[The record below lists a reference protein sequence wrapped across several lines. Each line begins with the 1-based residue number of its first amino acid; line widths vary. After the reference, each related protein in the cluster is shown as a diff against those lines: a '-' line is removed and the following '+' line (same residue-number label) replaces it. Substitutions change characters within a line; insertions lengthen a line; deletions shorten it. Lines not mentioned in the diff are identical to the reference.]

1 MIPRTMVSRRSR
13 SAIGALCVAVAARAG
28 GQASQQSYPID
39 LPTALRLAN
48 AQNLDVQIARE
59 SVRQAEA
66 QRTSAVEQFLPWISP
81 GIGYHR
87 RDGVAQASPSGI
99 IGNAAYQ
106 SYQPGGSVI
115 AQVAVG
121 DAYFNSLSARRLVAA
136 SQEGLAAQQQN
147 AVLLASQGY
156 FELLKSKALVN
167 VLQSA
172 ISISQN
178 YQNQLHSAVAAGI
191 AFRGDELRVQSQTE
205 HYQLLL
211 RDAVA
216 QQRVAAVDLVRVL
229 HLDPT
234 VDLMARDSDLVPVT
248 VVDTSAS
255 PDSLVSRA
263 IHARPELRRAAAVI
277 DASEASR
284 RGAVYGAL
292 IPAVGVQ
299 GFGGALGGG
308 PDSGRSRVAG
318 MTDYMLSVGWR
329 LGPGGLFDQGR
340 INAASA
346 QLSTAKLNQQK
357 LRESISAEVLQA
369 VARVRAYGGEIGLAE
384 RTLASA
390 QETLRLTEARR
401 QFGVGAV
408 LEDIQ
413 AQQALTQ
420 ARSDYVNAIAQY
432 NKAQYA
438 LAAAL
443 GDRTR

>member
-1 MIPRTMVSRRSR
+1 MMNWRTIPGRRWHV
-13 SAIGALCVAVAARAG
+13 AAVAVFAIVARVNA
-28 GQASQQSYPID
+28 QVTPPSYPID
-39 LPTALRLAN
+39 LSTALRLAN

-66 QRTSAVEQFLPWISP
+66 QRSSAIEQFLPWVSP

-99 IGNAAYQ
+99 IGNAAYAG
-106 SYQPGGSVI
+106 YTPGGSLY

-121 DAYFNSLSARRLVAA
+121 DAYYNSLAARRLVTA
-136 SQEGLAAQQQN
+136 SEEGLETQRQG
-147 AVLLASQGY
+147 AVLTAAQGY
-156 FELLKSKALVN
+156 FELLKTKALAD
-167 VLQSA
+167 VLRSA

-178 YQNQLHSAVAAGI
+178 YQTQLHNAVANGV

-216 QQRVAAVDLVRVL
+216 QQRIASVDLVRVL
-229 HLDPT
+229 HLDPN
-234 VDLMARDSDLVPVT
+234 VELVARDSDLVPIT
-248 VVDTSAS
+248 VVDTAASA
-255 PDSLVSRA
+255 DSLIA
-263 IHARPELRRAAAVI
+263 TAMYARPELRRAAAVI
-277 DASEASR
+277 DASDASR
-284 RGAVYGAL
+284 RGAVYGPL

-299 GFGGALGGG
+299 GFAGVLGGG
-308 PDSGRSRVAG
+308 PDSGHSRVVG
-318 MTDYMLSVGWR
+318 MADYTLSVGWR
-329 LGPGGLFDQGR
+329 VGPGGLFDAGR
-340 INAASA
+340 INATNA
-346 QLSTAKLNQQK
+346 QLSAAKLNKQK
-357 LRESISAEVLQA
+357 LRESVAAEVLTA
-369 VARVRAYGGEIGLAE
+369 LARVRAYGGEITLAQ

-401 QFGVGAV
+401 QFGIGAV

-420 ARSDYVNAIAQY
+420 ARSDYVNAIAQF

-438 LAAAL
+438 LSTAV
-443 GDRTR
+443 GERVR

>member
-1 MIPRTMVSRRSR
+1 MNTRTIISHLRRS
-13 SAIGALCVAVAARAG
+13 AVGALCVGLAVRASAQT
-28 GQASQQSYPID
+28 GQPTYPID

-59 SVRQAEA
+59 SVHQAEA
-66 QRTSAVEQFLPWISP
+66 QRTSAIEQFLPWISP
-81 GIGYHR
+81 ALGYHR

-106 SYQPGGSVI
+106 TYQPGASLT
-115 AQVAVG
+115 AQVTAG
-121 DAYFNSLSARRLVAA
+121 DAYFNSLAARRLVTA
-136 SQEGLAAQQQN
+136 SQEGLEAQQQN
-147 AVLLASQGY
+147 AVLLAAQGY
-156 FELLKSKALVN
+156 FELLKSKALAE
-167 VLQSA
+167 VLQGA
-172 ISISQN
+172 IAISQN
-178 YQNQLHSAVAAGI
+178 YQTQLHNAVAIGI

-205 HYQLLL
+205 HYQMLL

-229 HLDPT
+229 HLDPS
-234 VDLMARDSDLVPVT
+234 VDLAPRDSDLVPV
-248 VVDTSAS
+248 VLIDTTTS
-255 PDSLVSRA
+255 PDSLVARA
-263 IHARPELRRAAAVI
+263 LRTRPELRRGSAVI

-299 GFGGALGGG
+299 AFTGALGGG
-308 PDSGRSRVAG
+308 PDSGRSRTAG
-318 MTDYMLSVGWR
+318 MSDYSVSIGWR
-329 LGPGGLFDQGR
+329 IGPGGLFDEGR
-340 INAASA
+340 VNAASA

-369 VARVRAYGGEIGLAE
+369 VARVRAYGSQIGLAQ

-390 QETLRLTEARR
+390 QEALRLTQARR

-413 AQQALTQ
+413 AQQAVTQ
-420 ARSDYVNAIAQY
+420 ARSDYVTAIAQF
-432 NKAQYA
+432 NKAQYG
-438 LAAAL
+438 LAAAI
-443 GDRTR
+443 GERTR